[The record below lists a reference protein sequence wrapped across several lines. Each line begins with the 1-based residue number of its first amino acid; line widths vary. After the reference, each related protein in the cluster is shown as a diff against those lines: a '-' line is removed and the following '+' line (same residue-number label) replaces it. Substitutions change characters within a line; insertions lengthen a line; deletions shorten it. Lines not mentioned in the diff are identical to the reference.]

1 MQREYPQSGD
11 PTTDYSN
18 GRRPYDGC
26 QILAASCIL
35 KKMPQNF
42 KERLQRAPIL
52 CDGAMGTLLY
62 AKGVFINRCY
72 DELNLSQPEL
82 IRGVHHEYLAAGAEI
97 IETNTFGANS
107 FRLARHTLGDRVR
120 DINLA
125 GARLAHEAAKS
136 FDAWVAGSIGPLG
149 IRIEPLGKTSFE
161 ETRASF
167 REQIAALVAG
177 GVDLLMLET
186 FGYLDELNQAV
197 LACRDVDPKI
207 PIIAQVT
214 IDEDG
219 NCLDGSDPEAFAARL
234 TEWNVDVAGI
244 NCSVGPVAM
253 LDAIERVRAV
263 TSLPLAAQ
271 PNAGMPRSVEGRN
284 IYLCSPEYM
293 ASYTRKFVAAG
304 VQLVGGCCGTTPD
317 HIRAMKSSLRAQGA
331 RGHVAVAEVA
341 HSATAPSVPAS
352 IPMAER
358 SRLGA
363 KLAAGDFVTMV
374 EIVPPKGI
382 DIQKE
387 IEGAKYVKSVGVDAV
402 NIPDSPRASAR
413 MSNQALSLLMQQTV
427 GIEAILHYT
436 CRDRNVLSIQ
446 SDLLGAA
453 ATGIRNLIC
462 ITGDPPKMGNYPDA
476 TAVFDVDSIGLV
488 NIVRNLNQGLDLGG
502 NPIGVGTGF
511 VIGVGANPGLPT
523 LDEEI
528 RRFEYKVQA
537 GAEYV
542 VTQPV
547 FDIRLLENFL
557 RRIEHCH
564 VPVVAG
570 IWPLVSARNAEFM
583 KNELRV
589 SVPDEILNRMTRAKT
604 PEAAREEGVSI
615 AREMLR
621 AVRDR
626 VQGAQISAPL
636 GRYTSAVDVLEA
648 LGTNR
653 ATSV

>member
-1 MQREYPQSGD
+1 
-11 PTTDYSN
+11 
-18 GRRPYDGC
+18 
-26 QILAASCIL
+26 
-35 KKMPQNF
+35 MPQNF
-42 KERLQRAPIL
+42 IERLKQSPVL

-62 AKGVFINRCY
+62 AKGIFINRCY

-82 IRGVHHEYLAAGAEI
+82 IRDIHHDYLQAGAEI

-107 FRLARHTLGDRVR
+107 FRLARHSLVDRVR
-120 DINLA
+120 DINVA
-125 GARLAHEAAKS
+125 GAHVAREAAKS
-136 FDAWVAGSIGPLG
+136 FDVWVAGSIGPLG
-149 IRIEPLGKTSFE
+149 VRIEPLGKTSFE
-161 ETRASF
+161 EARAAF
-167 REQIAALVAG
+167 RQQVAALIEG

-186 FGYLDELNQAV
+186 FGYVEELHQAV
-197 LACRDVDPKI
+197 LACRDVNVKI
-207 PIIAQVT
+207 PIVAQVT

-219 NCLDGSDPEAFAARL
+219 NCLDGSNPETFAARL
-234 TEWNVDVAGI
+234 TEWNVDVLGI

-253 LDAIERVRAV
+253 LEAIERVRAV

-293 ASYTRKFVAAG
+293 ANYTPNFVSAG
-304 VQLVGGCCGTTPD
+304 VRLIGGCCGTTPD
-317 HIRAMKSSLRAQGA
+317 HIRAMKSILRVGEA
-331 RGHVAVAEVA
+331 RGKTAISEVIHA
-341 HSATAPSVPAS
+341 ASAPSAPAS

-363 KLAAGDFVTMV
+363 KLAAGEFVTMV

-382 DIQKE
+382 DIRRE
-387 IEGAKYVKSVGVDAV
+387 IEGAKFVKSVGVDAI

-413 MSNQALSLLMQQTV
+413 MSNQALSLLMQQAV
-427 GIEAILHYT
+427 EIEAILHYT
-436 CRDRNVLSIQ
+436 CRDRNVLGIQ

-488 NIVRNLNQGLDLGG
+488 NIVSNLNRGLDLGG
-502 NPIGVGTGF
+502 NPIGAGTGF
-511 VIGVGANPGLPT
+511 VIGVGANPGLPN

-528 RRFEYKVQA
+528 KRFEYKVQA

-547 FDIRLLENFL
+547 FDLTLLEEFL
-557 RRIEHCH
+557 KRIEHCRI
-564 VPVVAG
+564 PVVAG

-589 SVPDEILNRMTRAKT
+589 SVPDEILNRMSRAAS
-604 PEAAREEGVSI
+604 PEAARAEGVAI
-615 AREMLR
+615 AREMLA

-636 GRYTSAVDVLEA
+636 GRYASAVDVLEA
-648 LGTNR
+648 LGSKR
-653 ATSV
+653 RTSVV